1 MCAYASAGF
10 IHDHGNGNNFAL
22 IHDHGN
28 GGNSFGFGPGAIPI
42 DLLPGQIFN
51 DYGNGNG
58 FGNGNGNNGFG
69 DGSNG
74 FGDGNNGFGN
84 DFPGPDFGD
93 GDGQQPQTIAI
104 QLLQPR

>member
-22 IHDHGN
+22 SHDHGN
-28 GGNSFGFGPGAIPI
+28 GGNSFGFGPGAIPF
-42 DLLPGQIFN
+42 DSLPGQIFS
-51 DYGNGNG
+51 DYG
-58 FGNGNGNNGFG
+58 NGFG

-93 GDGQQPQTIAI
+93 GGGDGQQPQTIAI